1 MAFTTRDYSA
11 KFLDLQER
19 ITAAARP
26 VLENMWAAE
35 HGEGAGG
42 CQFDSHVSMSFD
54 RISEEWWDEGARGAI
69 AYAHVSEYEPV
80 DMRQDVEW
88 HMRRT
93 DVRTRY
99 SCEIFFFP
107 DGVKVHFT
115 EGTRECYQ
123 SAVKAWLEG
132 VRAAKVAAGGAGD
145 PVPAPDLDQLIAG
158 GGV

>member
-19 ITAAARP
+19 IRAAAAP
-26 VLENMWAAE
+26 VLENMWVAE
-35 HGEGAGG
+35 HGEAGG
-42 CQFDSHVSMSFD
+42 PCQFDSHVSMSFG
-54 RISEEWWDEGARGAI
+54 RISDDWWDEGARGAI

-80 DMRQDVEW
+80 DMQQDVEPW
-88 HMRRT
+88 MRRT

-99 SCEIFFFP
+99 SCEIYFFA
-107 DGVKVHFT
+107 DGERVHFT

-123 SAVKAWLEG
+123 SAVKAWIEG
-132 VRAAKVAAGGAGD
+132 VRAAKVAGAGGGD
-145 PVPAPDLDQLIAG
+145 PVPDPDLNQLIAG